1 MTFKYSEA
9 VPWGRSFEEYRRMFG
24 LSEHELDLRIV
35 GCGDGPAS
43 FNGEMFQRGHRVV
56 SCDPLYQLSTD
67 QIQERI
73 AVTYKNVVR
82 QTFENRHKF
91 VWTRIKTP
99 EELGKVR
106 LAAMKTFLADFDDGK
121 RDARYV
127 TGELPD
133 LPFGRNT
140 FDLAVCSHFLFLYS
154 DILSLEFHQR
164 AIEEMC
170 RVAPEAR
177 IFPLLNYNAELSPFV
192 EPLLK
197 ALAIAGYNTSIEVM
211 PYEFQRGGDKML
223 RVRRVTNS

>member
-1 MTFKYSEA
+1 MAFIYSEA

-24 LSEHELDLRIV
+24 LTEQDLRLRII

-43 FNGEMFQRGHRVV
+43 FNSEMFQLGHRVV
-56 SCDPLYQLSTD
+56 SCDPLYQLTTA

-73 AVTYKNVVR
+73 DVTHENVMR
-82 QTFENRHKF
+82 QTIEHQHKF

-106 LAAMKTFLADFDDGK
+106 LAAMRKFLADFDDGK
-121 RDARYV
+121 RDGRYV
-127 TGELPD
+127 TAELPD
-133 LPFGRNT
+133 IPFESNA
-140 FDLAVCSHFLFLYS
+140 FDVAVCSHFLFLYS

-170 RVAPEAR
+170 RVAQEAR
-177 IFPLLNYNAELSPFV
+177 VFPVLNYNAELSPFV

-197 ALAIAGYNTSIEVM
+197 VLAEAGYNASIEVV
-211 PYEFQRGGDKML
+211 PYEFQRGGNQML
-223 RVRRVTNS
+223 RVRKAVSA